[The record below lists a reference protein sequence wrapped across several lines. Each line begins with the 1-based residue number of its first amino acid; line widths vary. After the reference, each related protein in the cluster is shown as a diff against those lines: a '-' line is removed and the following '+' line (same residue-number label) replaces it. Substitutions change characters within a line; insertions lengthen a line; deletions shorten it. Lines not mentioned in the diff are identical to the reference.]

1 MLSKDVP
8 CPHNERWQ
16 DCAGKCW
23 EKVTVLPDPTPRD
36 PIDHYTLLQ
45 ERWVRAEGRVL
56 DLEADNLWLRRLLK
70 SRNNIISALSE
81 QLEEYRSKEGETSGE

>member
-1 MLSKDVP
+1 MSDQWPLEEGDTGEP
-8 CPHNERWQ
+8 I
-16 DCAGKCW
+16 
-23 EKVTVLPDPTPRD
+23 LRD

-45 ERWVRAEGRVL
+45 ERWVRAEGKVL
-56 DLEADNLWLRRLLK
+56 NLEVEVRWLKRLLK